1 MKRTGKIVFS
11 TKYILQSIQYLVSS
25 IQYKVE
31 NTQNRNK
38 NLKSLIFKTNY
49 LVLFTLFIAT
59 ANYAQDVQLIAKVS
73 KKTLAEN
80 QRLRISYEINNQ
92 EADDFSLPNF
102 KNFEV
107 IQGPM
112 QSISSS
118 NIITNGSI
126 KSVYKKTYTY
136 FLKPK
141 RKGVFIIP
149 PASIS
154 YRGDIIKSN
163 AMTIKVV
170 DAQDLPKDPNDPNYL
185 ANQNL
190 KMVISV
196 SNNNPY
202 VGEPVYVEYRLYVNV
217 NQIVVSNY
225 NPYVPAKFE
234 GFWSQNIKVDVERPE
249 VKEGKLNGEIWKY
262 VVLNKTLLIPQ
273 REGVLKINP
282 SSTEVMAGVPTGK
295 LDFFRNIVTRNIKVE
310 VASTEKKINV
320 KPLPLEGKPL
330 DFSGAVGDY
339 NYSVTTSRDVFKA
352 NESAQVKVKVSGRG
366 NIKLFEIPT
375 ITTPKELEVYDP
387 ERKERVSTA
396 TSGLKGSI
404 ENAYTVVP
412 QYKGKFII
420 PKTSFSYF
428 NPEDEKYH
436 TITSDEIVLNVT
448 QGKELTTGTSSDY
461 SNGNDIIKQ
470 SVRKSGEDF
479 RYIQTF
485 TVLKAIEKKDF
496 FKSTLFY
503 VLLLLPVVVIPLGLF
518 ASKKQR
524 ELSKDIKRNKLKKAD
539 KLARKYLASAKKE
552 LGNKETFYSSLEKA
566 LHNYLK
572 AKLSVETT
580 DISKERIEE
589 LLLNKNVS
597 NEVVK
602 QFLDVF
608 AACEFAR
615 YAPSSDE
622 RMKEDFD
629 KAKKAITLID
639 KNL

>member
-1 MKRTGKIVFS
+1 MKRTGRLESRIQNSEFRKIGKLLALLLLVTSFS
-11 TKYILQSIQYLVSS
+11 
-25 IQYKVE
+25 
-31 NTQNRNK
+31 
-38 NLKSLIFKTNY
+38 F
-49 LVLFTLFIAT
+49 
-59 ANYAQDVQLIAKVS
+59 AQEVRLIARVS
-73 KKTLAEN
+73 KKTLGEN
-80 QRLRISYEINNQ
+80 QRLRISYEINKQ
-92 EADDFSLPNF
+92 EADDFELPDFQNF
-102 KNFEV
+102 KV
-107 IQGPM
+107 IQGPS
-112 QSISSS
+112 QSVS
-118 NIITNGSI
+118 NSYSIVNGKM
-126 KSVYKKTYTY
+126 KSNFKKTYTY
-136 FLKPK
+136 ILEPK
-141 RKGVFIIP
+141 RKGIFTIP
-149 PASIS
+149 SASII
-154 YRGDIIKSN
+154 YEGDKIESN
-163 AMTIKVV
+163 RITIKVV
-170 DAQDLPKDPNDPNYL
+170 DPIDIPVDPNDPNYL
-185 ANQNL
+185 ASQNV
-190 KMVISV
+190 KIRVVV
-196 SNNNPY
+196 SNETPY
-202 VGEPVYVEYRLYVNV
+202 VGESIYVEYRLYVN
-217 NQIVVSNY
+217 QININAY
-225 NPYVPAKFE
+225 NPNIPTEYE
-234 GFWSQNIKVDVERPE
+234 GFWSQNIEIKNLEP
-249 VKEGKLNGEIWKY
+249 KEGEYNGEIWRY
-262 VVLNKTLLIPQ
+262 VVLRKATLIPQ

-282 SSTEVMAGVPTGK
+282 SETEVVAGVPTGRG
-295 LDFFRNIVTRNIKVE
+295 DFFGNMITRNVNLKL
-310 VASTEKKINV
+310 SSKLKKINV